1 MFFSID
7 GLQLRYDP
15 FPIGLVKP
23 LMKPEIYTQL
33 ADNYPPQELFK
44 SYDYLGKEGKKFT
57 LSDRENPSEYY
68 KFLRMKPVWK
78 QFHEWITSDDFTYG
92 VIETL
97 RDHDVDLGFKYISPG
112 RRIVKRIKALAR
124 GHLCPGA
131 PRLKSRFDFSMMPA
145 DGGNQVPHTDATRK
159 IVTLV
164 VSMAREGEWDPA
176 FGGGTDVNR
185 PKSTRLSFN
194 HVNRPAGFDEME
206 ILDTYDYTPNQA
218 VVFVKTFNSWHSVR
232 PMTGTASTT
241 MRKTL
246 TINIETL
253 S

>member
-23 LMKPEIYTQL
+23 LMKEEIYTQL

-44 SYDYLGKEGKKFT
+44 SYDYLGKEGKKYT

-78 QFHEWITSDDFTYG
+78 QFHAWITSDDFTYG

-112 RRIVKRIKALAR
+112 RRIVKRIKSLAR

-131 PRLKSRFDFSMMPA
+131 PRLPR
-145 DGGNQVPHTDATRK
+145 
-159 IVTLV
+159 
-164 VSMAREGEWDPA
+164 
-176 FGGGTDVNR
+176 R
-185 PKSTRLSFN
+185 PSGR
-194 HVNRPAGFDEME
+194 R
-206 ILDTYDYTPNQA
+206 
-218 VVFVKTFNSWHSVR
+218 R
-232 PMTGTASTT
+232 
-241 MRKTL
+241 
-246 TINIETL
+246 
-253 S
+253 